1 MSEWTPLEQL
11 AAYLD
16 RTIESAMGMRSWLG
30 PLLEHGG
37 IVTSYD
43 ASPPDPSGMALAA
56 ARSAQHVE
64 EALAL
69 LDEEDRRVLFAF
81 YSPRGPYVAGGRE
94 HGAIVAVAL
103 AGPRGVRRIVEE
115 AFAAREAAQTR
126 ALERIRTALRT
137 GTDEDVRAEL
147 ELAPLDDSQ
156 PPLTAQELLATLRG
170 TASQVSRRNV
180 AFSAALAALEDA
192 QARLSDASDDELARA
207 RRDVERARA
216 QLLRLAPHDDRR
228 DAQRLRAKIIGAA
241 HEALANAQAAFLRAW
256 ERRRIERRRERL
268 ERLRRTLEGP

>member
-1 MSEWTPLEQL
+1 
-11 AAYLD
+11 
-16 RTIESAMGMRSWLG
+16 
-30 PLLEHGG
+30 
-37 IVTSYD
+37 
-43 ASPPDPSGMALAA
+43 
-56 ARSAQHVE
+56 
-64 EALAL
+64 
-69 LDEEDRRVLFAF
+69 
-81 YSPRGPYVAGGRE
+81 
-94 HGAIVAVAL
+94 
-103 AGPRGVRRIVEE
+103 
-115 AFAAREAAQTR
+115 
-126 ALERIRTALRT
+126 
-137 GTDEDVRAEL
+137 EL

-170 TASQVSRRNV
+170 TARQVSRRNV

-268 ERLRRTLEGP
+268 ERLRRTLEGA